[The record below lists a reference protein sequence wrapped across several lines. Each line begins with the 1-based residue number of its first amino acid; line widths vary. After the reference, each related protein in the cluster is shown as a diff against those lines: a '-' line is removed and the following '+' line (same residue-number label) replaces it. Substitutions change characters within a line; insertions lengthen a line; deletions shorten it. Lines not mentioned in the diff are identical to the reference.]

1 MLYYISVC
9 IITALAGIAHGVC
22 GFGAGIVMMTVLP
35 SFFSIS
41 QSAAIV
47 GVVCIAL
54 TSLMILRYRK
64 HVSPR
69 KVILPL
75 IVYSA
80 ASAAAI
86 HFSSAVDQ
94 ALLKRA
100 FGVFLLVLAAYHFMP
115 SRKQHAKWS
124 LPVSIAAWVFSG
136 VCSGLFSVGGPLMV
150 LYYLS
155 HTDSK
160 EEYLGT
166 TELLFL
172 ISHFVNAYMRVR
184 DGILTPAL
192 TPAILMCVVC
202 ICAGLFI
209 ANRIVDKTDGDKL
222 KNIVYIGVTVSG
234 AVNLL
239 GL

>member
-9 IITALAGIAHGVC
+9 IITVLAGIAHGVC

-86 HFSSAVDQ
+86 HFSSS
-94 ALLKRA
+94 ALSTRRS
-100 FGVFLLVLAAYHFMP
+100 P
-115 SRKQHAKWS
+115 SRVSVAWIKDKYWCLCDYAACSSAWNHS
-124 LPVSIAAWVFSG
+124 LLTLG
-136 VCSGLFSVGGPLMV
+136 DD
-150 LYYLS
+150 YK
-155 HTDSK
+155 K
-160 EEYLGT
+160 E
-166 TELLFL
+166 F
-172 ISHFVNAYMRVR
+172 
-184 DGILTPAL
+184 
-192 TPAILMCVVC
+192 
-202 ICAGLFI
+202 
-209 ANRIVDKTDGDKL
+209 
-222 KNIVYIGVTVSG
+222 
-234 AVNLL
+234 
-239 GL
+239 